1 MKNNLQFSK
10 AVAALAFTLF
20 SFGTLSAKDWFVKP
34 GASGTGADW
43 STAANITIISNASV
57 LDGDVI
63 HLAAG
68 SYLRTTQLTISKY
81 ITIMGGY
88 PVSPTGTDIVT
99 RDVVSNQAIFS
110 PDPATSPNNTKAF
123 SINATTVAG
132 PYTIIVDG
140 IYIEG
145 FNTAAAGSGGALS
158 ITGALSDITFK
169 NVSFLNN
176 IANAG
181 NGGVLY
187 MNNTTETFNIT
198 FDGCTFTNNQAS
210 IGTSIGYGGVFF
222 INSNGATSPKT
233 FTIKNCLFKGN
244 TAGLRGGVAVFSN
257 YNTVNITDC
266 EFDSNQALG
275 TTFGDNTS
283 YGGCFYLSD
292 NNTMNITRCL
302 FVNSLASAKGGVIWG
317 NSFPNQFNLT
327 NCSLIG
333 NYSTRTS
340 SSRAALDA
348 DDFNKNVYVL
358 NGCVLSNYNS
368 NSSSAKQSNKAD
380 VMNLGATTATKLA
393 TFTNSILNGVYFAS
407 SNTYDA
413 VTPTALYATKGYLA
427 DSTINQ
433 ALSGDLKISDK
444 IVYKKT
450 FTAANVGSYT
460 HAQIF
465 DIKQK
470 LFLPMQL
477 LATIPVGFTLTVD
490 GTDYIGSGSPASII
504 IAASLSTPVMAL
516 KTNTAVASVNSIQA
530 LATAENGNIYIS
542 GIEAGYKVSAFNL
555 AGQQLLNQTSA
566 SDHLS
571 FAAKGFVLVKVSANG
586 TTRSFKLLSE

>member
-1 MKNNLQFSK
+1 MKNKLQFSK
-10 AVAALAFTLF
+10 ALAMLVLALLF
-20 SFGTLSAKDWFVKP
+20 FGTLSAKDWFVKP
-34 GASGTGADW
+34 NASGTGAGW
-43 STAANITIISNASV
+43 STAANINIIANASV
-57 LDGDVI
+57 SDGDVI

-88 PVSPTGTDIVT
+88 PASPTGTDITT

-123 SINATTVAG
+123 NINATTAAG
-132 PYTIIVDG
+132 SNTIILDG

-145 FNTAAAGSGGALS
+145 FNTAAAGSGAALG
-158 ITGALSDITFK
+158 ITGALSDIMFK
-169 NVSFLNN
+169 NISFLNN

-187 MNNTTETFNIT
+187 MNNATETLNIT
-198 FDGCTFTNNQAS
+198 FDDCTFTNNQAS
-210 IGTSIGYGGVFF
+210 IGTTIGYGGVFY
-222 INSNGATSPKT
+222 INSNGATAPKT

-244 TAGLRGGVAVFSN
+244 TAGIRGGVGVFSN

-266 EFDSNQALG
+266 EFDGNQALG

-302 FVNSLASAKGGVIWG
+302 FVNSLASAKGSVIWG
-317 NSFPNQFNLT
+317 NSYPNQFNLT

-333 NYSTRTS
+333 NYATRPA
-340 SSRAALDA
+340 SRAALDA
-348 DDFNKNVYVL
+348 DDFNKNVFVL
-358 NGCVLSNYNS
+358 NGCVLSNYN
-368 NSSSAKQSNKAD
+368 NNTSSVKQSNKAD
-380 VMNLGATTATKLA
+380 LMSLSTTATINKLA
-393 TFTNSILNGVYFAS
+393 TFSNSILNGVFFVS

-427 DSTINQ
+427 DSTITL
-433 ALSGDLKISDK
+433 ALSGDLKITDK
-444 IVYKKT
+444 IVFKKT
-450 FTAANVGSYT
+450 FTAANVGTYS

-465 DIKQK
+465 DVKAK
-470 LFLPMQL
+470 MNFPMTL
-477 LATIPVGFTLTVD
+477 IATIPTNYKLTVD
-490 GTDYIGSGSPASII
+490 GTDYQAGVATIN
-504 IAASLSTPVMAL
+504 IAAAATDPVIVLKNSTG
-516 KTNTAVASVNSIQA
+516 VADVNG
-530 LATAENGNIYIS
+530 LNATIS
-542 GIEAGYKVSAFNL
+542 SNRGIIRVTGIEPGCKISAYNL
-555 AGQQLLNQTSA
+555 AGQQLFNKTST
-566 SDHLS
+566 SDNLS

-586 TTRSFKLLSE
+586 ASNCFKLLSE